1 MTKDWPTLQVADMK
15 VDALLDAKAAAENA
29 AHHVEEVIK
38 ADDPK
43 AAAQVAVEAKLD
55 AFKGRVKTALTNP
68 GTPADLLKAEVV
80 DKYECIKTPA
90 EVRHAEEGAGVWR
103 RGGRVRRRP
112 LLNTL
117 TRPPPPP
124 LPLPLPSPRRLSTSK
139 PSSTGSCAAWTATYS
154 AALGPG
160 PTRPI
165 PKPGRWRRPPGR

>member
-43 AAAQVAVEAKLD
+43 AAAQAAVEAKLD

-139 PSSTGSCAAWTATYS
+139 PSSTGSCAA
-154 AALGPG
+154 
-160 PTRPI
+160 
-165 PKPGRWRRPPGR
+165 